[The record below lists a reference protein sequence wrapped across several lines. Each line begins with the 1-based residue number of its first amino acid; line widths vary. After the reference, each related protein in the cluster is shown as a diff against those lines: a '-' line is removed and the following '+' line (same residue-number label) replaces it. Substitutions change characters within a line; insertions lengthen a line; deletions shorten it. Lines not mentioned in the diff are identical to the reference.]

1 MLSMNK
7 RTLALLAAF
16 GATTIYGLNHTIA
29 KEVMPNYIQ
38 GFGFIQV
45 RLLGATA
52 MFWLVSFFIRSQRID
67 PTDWGRMLLCAFL
80 GMAVN
85 MLSFFKGLEFSTPIN
100 SSVLITMTP
109 ILVFVFSAVLI
120 KEKLLLP
127 RIVGVVLGLIGALVL
142 ILFGNE
148 LRADAPNIPLGNV
161 LFMANT
167 AAFGLYLILVKPLSA
182 KYNSIHLLK
191 WLFLFGLMMS
201 FPVTYKE
208 FNTVSWST
216 LPFDALWRFGFVV
229 VGTTFLTY
237 LLNVYA
243 LKQLKASTI
252 GVFTYLQPLVG
263 IGYAILV
270 GADAITPSKLVA
282 AAVVL
287 AGVYLVTKRYET
299 KTPSKPFLRL

>member
-1 MLSMNK
+1 MNK
-7 RTLALLAAF
+7 RSLALLAAL

-29 KEVMPNYIQ
+29 KEVMPTYIQ

-45 RLLGATA
+45 RLLGATLL
-52 MFWLVSFFIRSQRID
+52 FWLVSFFLPSQRID
-67 PTDWGRMLLCAFL
+67 TADWGRMLFCAFL
-80 GMAVN
+80 GMGIN
-85 MLSFFKGLEFSTPIN
+85 MLSFFKGLELSTPIN

-127 RIVGVVLGLIGALVL
+127 RIIGVVLGLLGALVL

-148 LRADAPNIPLGNV
+148 VRADAPNIPLGNL
-161 LFMANT
+161 LFMLNT

-182 KYNSIHLLK
+182 KYNAIHLLK
-191 WLFLFGLMMS
+191 WLFLFGLVMS
-201 FPVTYKE
+201 LPITYKE
-208 FNTVSWST
+208 FNAVLWAR
-216 LPFDALWRFGFVV
+216 LPFDAIWRFGFVV

-263 IGYAILV
+263 IGYTIAV
-270 GADAITPSKLVA
+270 GADAFTSTKALASV
-282 AAVVL
+282 VVL

-299 KTPSKPFLRL
+299 RD